1 MHSAGCLTENV
12 REALEWDSIPNMACG
27 LKGVKEVL
35 KICVSALKSEGWDFA
50 KFGKVKK
57 NTLYVYFITRQGVAR
72 PNVDSIHIWV
82 STAMHRLRS
91 YH

>member
-1 MHSAGCLTENV
+1 M
-12 REALEWDSIPNMACG
+12 
-27 LKGVKEVL
+27 L
-35 KICVSALKSEGWDFA
+35 KICVSDLKSAGWNLL
-50 KFGKVKK
+50 KFQQVRK

-72 PNVDSIHIWV
+72 PNVDSVHIWE